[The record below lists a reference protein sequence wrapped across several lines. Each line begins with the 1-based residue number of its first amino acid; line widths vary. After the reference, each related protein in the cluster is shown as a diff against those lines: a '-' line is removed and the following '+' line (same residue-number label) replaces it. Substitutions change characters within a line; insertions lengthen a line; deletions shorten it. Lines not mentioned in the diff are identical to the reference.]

1 MLRLLGS
8 SWLALLAQLTSLVKV
23 VLLRNVPISSS
34 IQVDNVTGLK
44 EETRS
49 TTWRAV

>member
-8 SWLALLAQLTSLVKV
+8 SWLALLAQLTSPVKV

-34 IQVDNVTGLK
+34 IQADNVTTTWR
-44 EETRS
+44 TRS
-49 TTWRAV
+49 ITWRAV